1 MEQSKVNDMDAT
13 QLCREILRP
22 YFAKGAYA
30 LNDGRYIIADAD
42 GCHRSTENRVRV
54 PLMIET
60 GTPVDAVMIDPE
72 NVANYC
78 EAHGTDI
85 DQLRKDL
92 AAYYFIYYKTMLCAL
107 IKLRGRREAAR
118 WARDWRAQ
126 GNVFAPI
133 AAAVLI
139 LRGKETNAEVRERL
153 THVYTK
159 SLIMSKPAFI
169 YNDMP
174 VYLRKYAERAYI
186 EEQASAV
193 TRQCAP
199 ERLYIPTQEELRQ
212 GKRTNLHPMDVS
224 AHNFFAQWY
233 TNKDV
238 PFLLEQESAI
248 YEDLK
253 AGICDEELERKVL
266 RLYERTKERIFE
278 ANGKVR
284 KRPDWNEF
292 LRYIAAA
299 YGVQMTYYAPSR
311 LRRKD

>member
-13 QLCREILRP
+13 QFCREILRP

-30 LNDGRYIIADAD
+30 LNDGRYMIADAD

-54 PLMIET
+54 PLMIEP

-139 LRGKETNAEVRERL
+139 LRGKETNAEERERL

-186 EEQASAV
+186 EEQAETITA
-193 TRQCAP
+193 QIAP
-199 ERLYIPTQEELRQ
+199 ERLQPKQPAANVTQCRPMSAESRELLKRYCDENYT
-212 GKRTNLHPMDVS
+212 KRTTYNVNKNFDTEEQDIYKYASTDRGMKAAARIIREIYDKHVS
-224 AHNFFAQWY
+224 NVWKI
-233 TNKDV
+233 TGKKDV
-238 PFLLEQESAI
+238 L
-248 YEDLK
+248 
-253 AGICDEELERKVL
+253 
-266 RLYERTKERIFE
+266 TW
-278 ANGKVR
+278 
-284 KRPDWNEF
+284 KRWLTMWGE
-292 LRYIAAA
+292 A
-299 YGVQMTYYAPSR
+299 YGIKFPKYESTQ
-311 LRRKD
+311 L